1 VGVPR
6 EPLMTPQSGFVVRH
20 PKHGVAAS
28 DQLRAYLG
36 TVSARQRTSA
46 PGVGEVKAPS
56 GTGTTH
62 PWMPR
67 DSSGWLDGVVN
78 CLHAAHAVLEDER
91 VDGVL
96 RLAAAADR

>member
-1 VGVPR
+1 MDRPGPTNR
-6 EPLMTPQSGFVVRH
+6 VR
-20 PKHGVAAS
+20 
-28 DQLRAYLG
+28 
-36 TVSARQRTSA
+36 TNARQPTSA
-46 PGVGEVKAPS
+46 HVSPRQAPVGEVKAPS

-96 RLAAAADR
+96 RLAAASDR

>member
-1 VGVPR
+1 VNTATADLTCRLGVYRVRRNRCEGRPTVPVDRVPVSPR
-6 EPLMTPQSGFVVRH
+6 Q
-20 PKHGVAAS
+20 
-28 DQLRAYLG
+28 
-36 TVSARQRTSA
+36 A
-46 PGVGEVKAPS
+46 PVGEVKAPS

-96 RLAAAADR
+96 RLAAASDR